1 MNWKNV
7 QLIFLRE
14 VRDQLRDRRTL
25 FMVTV
30 LPLLL
35 YPALGLGMVY
45 MKSLFAEQLRTVA
58 VLGADQLPEFCKDC
72 GENGARSRI
81 PSLLNAEEGQFLSEY
96 FQSPSTAERLK
107 VVTDL
112 DSTAGSEA
120 NKTGE
125 LFAQSAEIHEMLRI
139 RESLDKHGAE
149 FKRIN
154 DRLSRLMADAG
165 VQVLVVVPEG
175 FGKRLENVNRKLAEG
190 VAKAKARDMLES
202 PRLVVL
208 RNSADEKSRIAY
220 RGTIEA
226 LAGWEQAVLRERLD
240 RAKLPAKLATPIAAH
255 TIEVAEKSQI
265 AAGIWSKLF
274 PALLVM
280 MAVTGAF
287 YPAVDVGAGEKERG
301 TMETLLIC
309 PASRTE
315 IVMGKFLTVAA
326 FSIVTALL
334 NLLCMGLTGK
344 YALSTLTASGQIPA
358 PGFAAIFWI
367 VVLLIPLAAMF
378 SALSLAIATFAR
390 SSKEGQYYLTPLLM
404 VTMGVTF
411 FCLSP
416 GVEIQPLHSMLPIMG
431 PTLLLKELLSSS
443 GSGSATVYLLPVLV
457 TSFGY
462 SLLALWWAVE
472 QFSREDIL
480 FREAERFNPR
490 LWLRHLLRDK
500 EPAPSFAQAG
510 VCFVLIMLLQFA
522 AMPIMRDLIPA
533 AGTENRGSVM
543 VQLVIAQQLAIIATP
558 ALLMGI
564 ILTSN
569 PRQTLR
575 LNWPS
580 WTWLGIALVLA
591 LVLHPLTFE
600 LAATLEKWKF
610 FPALPKGVQEQVA
623 LMSDP
628 DRPLWFVLLAFS
640 LAPAVCEEVAFRGF
654 ILSGFNRRNRVW
666 LAIGLSAAAF
676 GLMHMIPQQVFNAA
690 LLGLVLGLLA
700 VRSNSLLPGILFHLT
715 YNALS
720 VGNGRIAK
728 SPPEFLH
735 EAPLSWLFD
744 ASGGQLRYEW
754 PTLIAC
760 LVVAAVVLRKAIG
773 RPDVNALSPAG
784 VESFADSQVAAKQ

>member
-1 MNWKNV
+1 MNWNNV
-7 QLIFLRE
+7 QLIFVRE

-35 YPALGLGMVY
+35 YPALGIGMAQMRLVF
-45 MKSLFAEQLRTVA
+45 SEQARTVA
-58 VLGADQLPEFCKDC
+58 ILGTDQLPEFCKAC
-72 GENGARSRI
+72 GENGAPSRV
-81 PSLLNAEEGQFLSEY
+81 PPLLNAKQGRFLGRH
-96 FQSPSTAERLK
+96 FQSAATADRLK

-112 DSTAGSEA
+112 DSTAS
-120 NKTGE
+120 GE
-125 LFAQSAEIHEMLRI
+125 VSKARGLFEHSAEIREMLRN
-139 RESLDKHGAE
+139 RETVEKDGAE
-149 FKRIN
+149 FKQIN
-154 DRLSRLMADAG
+154 ERLSRLLADAG

-175 FGKRLENVNRKLAEG
+175 FGKRLETVNRKLAAG
-190 VAKAKARDMLES
+190 VARSGDLPDA

-240 RAKLPAKLATPIAAH
+240 RAKLPSQLATPIAAH
-255 TIEVAEKSQI
+255 TIEVAEESQI

-309 PASRTE
+309 PASRPE

-334 NLLCMGLTGK
+334 NLLCMGVTGK
-344 YALSTLTASGQIPA
+344 YMLSSTLAVSGQIPA
-358 PGFAAIFWI
+358 PGFLAVFWI
-367 VVLLIPLAAMF
+367 VVLLIPLAALF

-404 VTMGVTF
+404 VTMGITF

-443 GSGSATVYLLPVLV
+443 GGASATVYLLPVLV

-500 EPAPSFAQAG
+500 EPAPSFAEAG
-510 VCFVLIMLLQFA
+510 VCFAMIMLLQFA
-522 AMPIMRDLIPA
+522 AMPIMRNVVVA
-533 AGTENRGSVM
+533 AGAENRGTVL
-543 VQLVIAQQLAIIATP
+543 VQLLVIQQLAIIATP
-558 ALLMGI
+558 AILMGVM
-564 ILTSN
+564 LTSN
-569 PRQTLR
+569 PRRTLR
-575 LNWPS
+575 LNLPS
-580 WTWLGIALVLA
+580 WTWVGIALVLA

-600 LAATLEKWKF
+600 LAATLEEWKF

-666 LAIGLSAAAF
+666 LAIGLSSAAF

-715 YNALS
+715 YNALL
-720 VGNGRIAK
+720 VGNARIAQSASK
-728 SPPEFLH
+728 TFQDG
-735 EAPLSWLFD
+735 PLSWLFD
-744 ASGGQLRYEW
+744 VSGGNVRYEW

-760 LVVAAVVLRKAIG
+760 GVIATVVLRKAVFQG
-773 RPDVNALSPAG
+773 DVDAPSPAG
-784 VESFADSQVAAKQ
+784 VEFADSQVAAKP